1 MIRVDSISKS
11 YPGGDLF
18 SNVSIS
24 IKKGMRIGLVGKNGS
39 GKTTLLRIMLNKESP
54 DNGNVQIEKSIK
66 IGYLAQDTI
75 ECSKSSVMDEV
86 KSGFPNII
94 NLEKKIKNYTE
105 LVSENPDTLNYVKK
119 LGEYQTHYESLN
131 GWDLEKKIKKI
142 LGGLGFKKNQFNLNL
157 EVFSGGWRMRVALA
171 KILSQKPDVLFLDE
185 PTNHLDL
192 DATIWLETFISKWD
206 GSLVLISHDKE
217 FLDRS
222 VNNILE
228 IDLKKVVLYK
238 GNFSEYKIN
247 KRNSLEQYISNYKN
261 QQKQIKETERFID
274 RFRYKSSKAVQVQ
287 SRIKMLKKL
296 DLLEPPEQDK
306 KNINIKFPQTKRSPL
321 IVAKFK
327 SVKKE
332 YSNVGVFKNM
342 SFTVERG
349 NKIGLVGRNGAGKS
363 TLIKMLAGV
372 ENITEGDFNLGAGVI
387 GAYYA
392 QHQLEILES
401 NDTVFQTIYKKG
413 SGFNETEIR
422 TYLGGFLFSGEE
434 IEKQIKVLSG
444 GEKARLAMA
453 AILINPVDLLLLDEP
468 TNHLDMD
475 SRSIIEDVL
484 QKFSGSIVCI
494 SHDRHFMNKVTNRIC
509 EVEDGD
515 VKIYEGNYSYY
526 EWKTSN
532 RKIEN
537 SNLSKI
543 INYDKKKDF
552 KKRKKLKN
560 RLASIQKR
568 FKIIEIKLEENRLI
582 TIDSKNSDDY
592 IKLNDAMKNMNLL
605 EVEYLNL
612 MEEQESIEKQIL

>member
-1 MIRVDSISKS
+1 MIRIDSISKS

-18 SNVSIS
+18 SNVSFY

-39 GKTTLLRIMLNKESP
+39 GKTTLLRIMLNNESP
-54 DNGNVQIEKSIK
+54 DNGNIQIEKNIK

-75 ECSKSSVMDEV
+75 ESSKSSVMDEV
-86 KSGFPNII
+86 KRGFPSII
-94 NLEKKIKNYTE
+94 DLENKIKNYTE
-105 LVSENPDTLNYVKK
+105 LVSENPDISNYVKT
-119 LGEYQTHYESLN
+119 LGEYQTQYESLN
-131 GWDLEKKIKKI
+131 GWGLEKKIKKI
-142 LGGLGFKKNQFNLNL
+142 LGGLGFKESQFYSKL
-157 EVFSGGWRMRVALA
+157 EAFSGGWRMRVALA

-192 DATIWLETFISKWD
+192 DATIWLETFISNWD

-238 GNFSEYKIN
+238 GNYSEYKIN
-247 KRNSLEQYISNYKN
+247 KKNRLEQYISNYKN

-306 KNINIKFPQTKRSPL
+306 KSINITFPQTKRSPL
-321 IVAKFK
+321 IVARFK
-327 SVKKE
+327 KVKKK
-332 YSNVGVFKNM
+332 YPNVEVFNNM

-372 ENITEGDFNLGAGVI
+372 ENITEGNFELGNRVI
-387 GAYYA
+387 CAYYA
-392 QHQLEILES
+392 QHQLEILQS

-453 AILINPVDLLLLDEP
+453 AILINPVHLLLLDEP
-468 TNHLDMD
+468 TNHLDMK
-475 SRSIIEDVL
+475 SRSIIERVL

-509 EVEDGD
+509 EVEDGN
-515 VKIYEGNYSYY
+515 VKIYEGNYNYY

-543 INYDKKKDF
+543 PTFDKKNDF

-568 FKIIEIKLEENRLI
+568 LKIIEVKIEENRLI
-582 TIDSKNSDDY
+582 TIDSKNSDNY

-605 EVEYLNL
+605 EVEYLDL
-612 MEEQESIEKQIL
+612 MEEQENIEKQIL

>member
-1 MIRVDSISKS
+1 MIRIDSISKS

-18 SNVSIS
+18 SNVSFY

-54 DNGNVQIEKSIK
+54 DNGNIQIEKNIK

-75 ECSKSSVMDEV
+75 ESSKLSVMDEV
-86 KSGFPNII
+86 KRGFPSII
-94 NLEKKIKNYTE
+94 DLENKIKNYTE
-105 LVSENPDTLNYVKK
+105 LVSENPDISNYVKK
-119 LGEYQTHYESLN
+119 LGEYQTQYESLN
-131 GWDLEKKIKKI
+131 GWGLEKKIKKI
-142 LGGLGFKKNQFNLNL
+142 LGGLGFKESQFNSEL
-157 EVFSGGWRMRVALA
+157 EAFSGGWRMRVALA

-192 DATIWLETFISKWD
+192 DATIWLETFISNWD

-228 IDLKKVVLYK
+228 IDQKKVVLYN
-238 GNFSEYKIN
+238 GNYSEYKIN
-247 KRNSLEQYISNYKN
+247 KKIRLEQYISNYKN
-261 QQKQIKETERFID
+261 QQKQIKEIERFID

-296 DLLEPPEQDK
+296 DLIEPPEQDK
-306 KNINIKFPQTKRSPL
+306 KSINITFPQTKRSPL
-321 IVAKFK
+321 IVARFK
-327 SVKKE
+327 KVKKK
-332 YSNVGVFKNM
+332 YPNVEVFNNM

-372 ENITEGDFNLGAGVI
+372 ENITEGNFELGNRVI
-387 GAYYA
+387 CAYYA
-392 QHQLEILES
+392 QHQLEILEY

-434 IEKQIKVLSG
+434 TEKQIKVLSG
-444 GEKARLAMA
+444 GEKARLAIA
-453 AILINPVDLLLLDEP
+453 AILINPVHLLLLDEP
-468 TNHLDMD
+468 TNHLDMK
-475 SRSIIEDVL
+475 SRSIIERVL

-509 EVEDGD
+509 EVEDGN
-515 VKIYEGNYSYY
+515 VKIYEGNYNYY

-537 SNLSKI
+537 SNLSKPPTF
-543 INYDKKKDF
+543 DKKNDF

-568 FKIIEIKLEENRLI
+568 LKIIEVKIEENRMI
-582 TIDSKNSDDY
+582 TIDSKNSDNY

-605 EVEYLNL
+605 EVEYLDL